1 MVSQE
6 QAADSWGGVVGSGC
20 PQFLSGAPGTE
31 GGGPHGLSLR
41 TATGLRGCW
50 GIRPLPPS
58 LLPSGGHVE
67 TYRAMWMPS
76 LYPLPEVPN
85 PGKEAGN

>member
-31 GGGPHGLSLR
+31 GGGPAWAEPEDSY
-41 TATGLRGCW
+41 
-50 GIRPLPPS
+50 RPLWVLGDKAS
-58 LLPSGGHVE
+58 STVSAAL
-67 TYRAMWMPS
+67 
-76 LYPLPEVPN
+76 
-85 PGKEAGN
+85 